1 MANKRK
7 IIQVI
12 SLIIFVAL
20 IVLGKV
26 QLWMVVFLG
35 GLLLSTVK
43 GRLYC
48 GYVCPINTVME
59 VVDNDAAKRKR
70 KRFKTPKW
78 AKSNIVR
85 LGILVLFFITFVFV
99 QKTGKKLP
107 VLPALFALGIFLTV
121 FFEPAFW
128 HRYLCPYGTLFSL
141 FSKKSKVGF
150 KILEEG
156 CIKCGM
162 CVRNCPAD
170 AIKQEDKNTVPYI
183 FQSDCIVCGKC
194 EAVCPTK
201 VISYDN
207 AKSTEAV

>member
-7 IIQVI
+7 TIQIITLV
-12 SLIIFVAL
+12 IFVAL
-20 IVLGKV
+20 MVLGKI
-26 QLWMVVFLG
+26 QLWMAVFLG

-70 KRFKTPKW
+70 NRLKTPKW
-78 AKSNIVR
+78 AKSNMVR
-85 LGILVLFFITFVFV
+85 IAVLVLFVATSIFI

-107 VLPALFALGIFLTV
+107 VLPALIVVGILLTI
-121 FFEPAFW
+121 FFEPSFW

-141 FSKKSKVGF
+141 FSKKNKVGYS
-150 KILEEG
+150 IADEG

-162 CVRNCPAD
+162 CVKNCPAD
-170 AIKQEDKNTVPYI
+170 AIKQEAKNKVPFI
-183 FQSDCIVCGKC
+183 FKSDCIVCGKC
-194 EAVCPTK
+194 EAVCPSK
-201 VISYDN
+201 VISYDHE
-207 AKSTEAV
+207 KSQQAV

>member
-12 SLIIFVAL
+12 TLIIFVAL

-26 QLWMVVFLG
+26 QLWMAVFLG

-59 VVDNDAAKRKR
+59 IVDNDAAKRKR

-85 LGILVLFFITFVFV
+85 VGILVLFFIIFVFI

-107 VLPALFALGIFLTV
+107 VLPALFALGIILTV
-121 FFEPAFW
+121 FFEPSFW

-141 FSKKSKVGF
+141 FSKKSKVGYT
-150 KILEEG
+150 ISEEG

-162 CVRNCPAD
+162 CVKNCPAD
-170 AIKQEDKNTVPYI
+170 AIKQGEKNTVPYI
-183 FQSDCIVCGKC
+183 IQSDCIVCGKC

-201 VISYDN
+201 VISYDK
-207 AKSTEAV
+207 AKSTETV

>member
-1 MANKRK
+1 MNKRK
-7 IIQVI
+7 IIQI
-12 SLIIFVAL
+12 ITLIIFVAL

-26 QLWMVVFLG
+26 QLWMAVFLG

-59 VVDNDAAKRKR
+59 LVDDDAAKRKR
-70 KRFKTPKW
+70 KRFKTQKW
-78 AKSNIVR
+78 AKSNIIRV
-85 LGILVLFFITFVFV
+85 GILVLFFITFVFI

-107 VLPALFALGIFLTV
+107 VLPALFAIGILLTV
-121 FFEPAFW
+121 FFEPSFW

-150 KILEEG
+150 TIAEEG

-170 AIKQEDKNTVPYI
+170 AIKQEEKDAVPYI
-183 FQSDCIVCGKC
+183 FKSECIVCGKC

-201 VISYDN
+201 VISYDK
-207 AKSTEAV
+207 AKSTETV